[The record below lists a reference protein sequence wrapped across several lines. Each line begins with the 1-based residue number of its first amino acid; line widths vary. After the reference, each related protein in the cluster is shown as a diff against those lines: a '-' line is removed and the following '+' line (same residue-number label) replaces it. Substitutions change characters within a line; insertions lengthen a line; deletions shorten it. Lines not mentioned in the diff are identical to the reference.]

1 MTSRVAV
8 AAASFLLVLLPLLEV
23 ACGGSADEGN
33 APRTRSSQ
41 GPPTWF
47 SGGVPGKRV
56 QADTLVAEMAR
67 ASGVDPEEIHEV
79 VQARE
84 GREAYVLLAAPRKD
98 GEICLSQAAVT
109 GSRFFMVGDF
119 SCAPTALAPVTRFAD
134 QAMLV
139 WQSGGGE
146 RPTVQSSMAIV
157 GLARSDVTRRSGR
170 TRGTSEGAWPQ
181 RVARIRVRGPLARAV
196 PSRAAGLQRIRCA
209 PRLRPDLDFS
219 ALRRESGAVSVAI
232 SPGRSLH
239 QGKRPVATLSS
250 RPAAPPRLSSIDYWR
265 GRLNLKTC
273 LPAASIGAFVVAQLY
288 AASGKAAPCEGPS
301 RRATDV
307 KSGLSNWR

>member
-157 GLARSDVTRRSGR
+157 GLARSDVTRVVAVAPGGRQKELGLNEWRAFAYAGRSP
-170 TRGTSEGAWPQ
+170 EPF
-181 RVARIRVRGPLARAV
+181 PLELRAY
-196 PSRAAGLQRIRCA
+196 S
-209 PRLRPDLDFS
+209 
-219 ALRRESGAVSVAI
+219 ESGALLASDPI
-232 SPGRSLH
+232 STSPLCG
-239 QGKRPVATLSS
+239 
-250 RPAAPPRLSSIDYWR
+250 
-265 GRLNLKTC
+265 
-273 LPAASIGAFVVAQLY
+273 
-288 AASGKAAPCEGPS
+288 GKAGPCPWPYLPDGRYIKGSAP
-301 RRATDV
+301 
-307 KSGLSNWR
+307 